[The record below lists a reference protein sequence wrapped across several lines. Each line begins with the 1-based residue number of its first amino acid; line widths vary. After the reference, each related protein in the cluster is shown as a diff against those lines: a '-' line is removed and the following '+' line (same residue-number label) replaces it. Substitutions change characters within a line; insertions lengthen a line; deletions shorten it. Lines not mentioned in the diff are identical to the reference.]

1 MFKNNAPFRSCIT
14 KIYSTLIDSA
24 EDLNIVYNLLEY
36 CQNYSMTSGSL
47 RSYYR
52 EKIDNVDDVSD
63 GKSFKYE
70 TKRIGKTEARPDCPA
85 QPRPDEDGNPQ
96 PQPNQQPIPPLN
108 TEAVVPLQYLSNFW
122 RSLDLL

>member
-1 MFKNNAPFRSCIT
+1 M
-14 KIYSTLIDSA
+14 
-24 EDLNIVYNLLEY
+24 YNLLEY

-70 TKRIGKTEARPDCPA
+70 TKRIGKTEARPD
-85 QPRPDEDGNPQ
+85 EDGNPQ